1 MLAALI
7 QMNGRCHQPSD
18 RRMLRDQAR
27 RTKEPS
33 VPFVGRKS
41 CTGSGIMLQS
51 LLLRLPPL
59 QERVANAVTFPTCQ
73 RADHNSDPVGNGD
86 GGPESGATAPIFGAH
101 GANRK
106 GGPSPILGSARDA
119 LSAPGTGGVGSLGT
133 PRGGHLMISPLCI
146 CRRSGRDGCH
156 GRCRKAG
163 KGSRR

>member
-1 MLAALI
+1 MDARWCAGCWTILSNGTVIA
-7 QMNGRCHQPSD
+7 MNHRIGRCCATS
-18 RRMLRDQAR
+18 RAAR
-27 RTKEPS
+27 EEPS

-101 GANRK
+101 GANRQVFSCVLA
-106 GGPSPILGSARDA
+106 GLMTAFDCHSRRPVPEA
-119 LSAPGTGGVGSLGT
+119 
-133 PRGGHLMISPLCI
+133 RGG
-146 CRRSGRDGCH
+146 
-156 GRCRKAG
+156 A
-163 KGSRR
+163 

>member
-1 MLAALI
+1 MDARWCAGCWTILSNGTVI
-7 QMNGRCHQPSD
+7 VMHHRIGRCCATS
-18 RRMLRDQAR
+18 RAAR
-27 RTKEPS
+27 EEPS

-101 GANRK
+101 GANREAD
-106 GGPSPILGSARDA
+106 LARVGEA
-119 LSAPGTGGVGSLGT
+119 YAAREVVARLVGHHAAPERVGHAIERGEEGGVVEGVVLNSKK
-133 PRGGHLMISPLCI
+133 SF
-146 CRRSGRDGCH
+146 
-156 GRCRKAG
+156 
-163 KGSRR
+163 

>member
-1 MLAALI
+1 MDARWCAGCWTILSNGTVIA
-7 QMNGRCHQPSD
+7 MNHRIGRCCATS
-18 RRMLRDQAR
+18 RAAR
-27 RTKEPS
+27 EEPS

-101 GANRK
+101 GANRLAACLRLVLSAC
-106 GGPSPILGSARDA
+106 GRVACACSGPA
-119 LSAPGTGGVGSLGT
+119 LSSCPARPPEGLSFAVRGLDRVGALPPQNIG
-133 PRGGHLMISPLCI
+133 
-146 CRRSGRDGCH
+146 
-156 GRCRKAG
+156 
-163 KGSRR
+163 

>member
-1 MLAALI
+1 MDARWCAGCWTILSNGTVI
-7 QMNGRCHQPSD
+7 VMHHRIGRCCATS
-18 RRMLRDQAR
+18 RAAR
-27 RTKEPS
+27 EEPS

-101 GANRK
+101 GANRYVTHCDVTRI
-106 GGPSPILGSARDA
+106 PRVVSWRLRLRAVTVAVCIAPCWTSLRDRYRV
-119 LSAPGTGGVGSLGT
+119 T
-133 PRGGHLMISPLCI
+133 
-146 CRRSGRDGCH
+146 CH
-156 GRCRKAG
+156 CG
-163 KGSRR
+163 

>member
-1 MLAALI
+1 MDARWCAGCWTILSNGTVIA
-7 QMNGRCHQPSD
+7 MNHRIGRCCATS
-18 RRMLRDQAR
+18 RAAR
-27 RTKEPS
+27 EEPS

-101 GANRK
+101 GANRQGEGWQRSTAAALRGQ
-106 GGPSPILGSARDA
+106 GGHPARPARQRGPRRAANASARPQQA
-119 LSAPGTGGVGSLGT
+119 RAS
-133 PRGGHLMISPLCI
+133 PRAQQPCG
-146 CRRSGRDGCH
+146 
-156 GRCRKAG
+156 
-163 KGSRR
+163 

>member
-1 MLAALI
+1 VDARWCAGCWTILSNGTVIVMHHRI
-7 QMNGRCHQPSD
+7 GRCCATS
-18 RRMLRDQAR
+18 RAAR
-27 RTKEPS
+27 EEPS

-101 GANRK
+101 GANRQANERAIC
-106 GGPSPILGSARDA
+106 GLVAGST
-119 LSAPGTGGVGSLGT
+119 SA
-133 PRGGHLMISPLCI
+133 
-146 CRRSGRDGCH
+146 
-156 GRCRKAG
+156 
-163 KGSRR
+163 